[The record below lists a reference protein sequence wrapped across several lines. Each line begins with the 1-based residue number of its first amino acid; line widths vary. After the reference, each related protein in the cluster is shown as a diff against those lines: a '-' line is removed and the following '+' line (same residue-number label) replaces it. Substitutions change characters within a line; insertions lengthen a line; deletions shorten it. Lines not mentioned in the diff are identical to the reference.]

1 VIPIF
6 WVEHTATVNGRV
18 LKLVPCENCSIE
30 YVYVLEREGTGFA
43 VSPYALYNEEARDY
57 AASSADDTLQQY
69 LANDFDP
76 VPCPACGH
84 YQQYMFPKLIE
95 THSPWG
101 AAAKVAVLMVVCLS
115 AVTALYWGANYAQR
129 PGDRALT
136 RLVAAGSVLAVAGVA
151 GVGLWA
157 LERARVRSFDPNTED
172 QAARIARGRSRAVT
186 RAEFEALQRARGE
199 GGA

>member
-6 WVEHTATVNGRV
+6 WTGYTATVNGRV
-18 LKLVPCENCSIE
+18 AKLVPCENCATE
-30 YVYVLEREGTGFA
+30 YVYVLEREGEGDGASLYGLNDEGALEDA
-43 VSPYALYNEEARDY
+43 VS
-57 AASSADDTLQQY
+57 AAEDTLKQY

-84 YQQYMFPKLIE
+84 YQRYMFPKLIE

-101 AAAKVAVLMVVCLS
+101 AVAKVAVLLVVCLA

-136 RLVAAGSVLAVAGVA
+136 RLVAACSVLAVAGVA

-172 QAARIARGRSRAVT
+172 QQARIAKGQSRAVT
-186 RAEFEALQRARGE
+186 RVEFEALQRARGE